1 MNNRLKSG
9 GRAKGT
15 PNTITKIQREFV
27 QTLLDNQS
35 EKIEMELSKLEGKE
49 YLSVVLNFME
59 YCIPKLNR
67 TETVNLEDRRQGLI
81 DFEIIQN
88 ITNIKNKYK
97 TLKN

>member
-1 MNNRLKSG
+1 MKQKIKSG

-35 EKIEMELSKLEGKE
+35 TKIEIELNKLDGKD
-49 YLSVVLNFME
+49 YLSVVLNLME

-67 TETVNLEDRRQGLI
+67 TETVNIEDRRQGYI
-81 DFEIIQN
+81 ECEIE
-88 ITNIKNKYK
+88 
-97 TLKN
+97 